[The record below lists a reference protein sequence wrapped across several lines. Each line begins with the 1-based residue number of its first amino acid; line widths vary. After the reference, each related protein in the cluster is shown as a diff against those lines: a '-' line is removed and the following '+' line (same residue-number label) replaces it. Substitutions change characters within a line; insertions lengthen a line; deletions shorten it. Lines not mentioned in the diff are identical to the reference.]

1 MTEQE
6 ERVLA
11 QRIASDSEVFDFE
24 RALELVQRMPRKAE
38 KLIRQRE
45 ESEKRQAE
53 LDRAYERLHLAAQA
67 LR

>member
-11 QRIASDSEVFDFE
+11 QRIADGSEVFDFE
-24 RALELVQRMPRKAE
+24 RALELVKRMPVKAE

-45 ESEKRQAE
+45 EGKLRRAE
-53 LDRAYERLHLAAQA
+53 RDRAYERLHRAARA
-67 LR
+67 LQ

>member
-11 QRIASDSEVFDFE
+11 HRIASDSEVFDFE
-24 RALELVQRMPRKAE
+24 RAHELVKRMPRRAE

-53 LDRAYERLHLAAQA
+53 LDRAYERLHRAARA
-67 LR
+67 LQ